1 MLVWGRRANT
11 GLLVSENAGWVCGVG
26 WVLQGGLRW
35 PEPGV
40 TFRLVSANSSSTGE
54 RKKQEGEAMLPGTDS
69 GKRPDRSSQ
78 SYGRWQSRNSPRR
91 LRGSHSRGQA
101 SQAPQ
106 TPLVQVQGSC
116 DLVSSTMILV

>member
-35 PEPGV
+35 PEPGG

-54 RKKQEGEAMLPGTDS
+54 RTKQEGEQC
-69 GKRPDRSSQ
+69 SQ
-78 SYGRWQSRNSPRR
+78 VQTVERGPIAPRR
-91 LRGSHSRGQA
+91 ATGGGSPAIVPG
-101 SQAPQ
+101 
-106 TPLVQVQGSC
+106 
-116 DLVSSTMILV
+116 D